1 MKLIISARAQ
11 NDLDAI
17 AEYIA
22 QDNLPAAERLIGRLA
37 DKFDRIRANPG
48 IGSPRSEL
56 MRDLRGHAFG
66 RYIIS
71 YRARR
76 DELEIVRVVHGARD
90 QQRAFLDDPDQ

>member
-1 MKLIISARAQ
+1 MKLIISAQAQ

-37 DKFDRIRANPG
+37 DKFDRICASPG

-56 MRDLRGHAFG
+56 MRGLRGQAFG
-66 RYIIS
+66 RYIIY
-71 YRARR
+71 YRVRA
-76 DELEIVRVVHGARD
+76 DELEIVRVVHSARD
-90 QQRAFLDDPDQ
+90 QQRAFLHDTDQ